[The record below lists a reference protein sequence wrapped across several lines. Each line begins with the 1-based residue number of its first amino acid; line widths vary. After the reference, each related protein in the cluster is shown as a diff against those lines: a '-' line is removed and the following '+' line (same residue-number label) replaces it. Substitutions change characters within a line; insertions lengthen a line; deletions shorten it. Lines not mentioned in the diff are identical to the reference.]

1 VFRVIVDEVFY
12 LKKHLINQSTNTPQK
27 NACPDSGQAFFI
39 GIRKVIY
46 K

>member
-1 VFRVIVDEVFY
+1 MNE
-12 LKKHLINQSTNTPQK
+12 STNTSQK
-27 NACPDSGQAFFI
+27 NAYPDSGQAFFI